1 MLFGNIYGL
10 DLGTYEI
17 KVYDKK
23 YDRIWKEKN
32 TIAIKEEKEIFA
44 IGNSAYEMYEKSPY
58 NIEVVFPMQEGVI
71 SRFYDMQYLLQNLV
85 KQGKGFARGSNY
97 VIAVPT
103 DVTEVEKK
111 AFYDLVVH
119 SSAKAKD
126 VRIVERGIA
135 DAIGLGLD
143 VESSTG
149 IFIVNMGSETIELS
163 VLAAGGMV
171 FSRILKSGGVSL
183 DQAIINHIRNNNDFL
198 IGKLTAESLRRNLGG
213 FSNEIPKE
221 QVVSGRNLL
230 NGAPEQCT
238 ISSNQVR
245 AAIKEELT
253 SCAREIKTLLDRT
266 PPQVLKSIQEQGIY
280 LTGGLSN
287 LIGVASYIEG
297 VLGVKVNVA
306 SEPEFCAV
314 RGLKK
319 IIQSKELRK
328 LTYSML
334 DENYRWMK

>member
-1 MLFGNIYGL
+1 MFLGNIYGL

-23 YDRIWKEKN
+23 EDRIWKEKN
-32 TIAIKEEKEIFA
+32 TIAIKNKKEIFA
-44 IGNSAYEMYEKSPY
+44 VGDAAYEMFEKTPL

-71 SRFYDMQYLLQNLV
+71 SRFYDMQYLLQHML
-85 KQGKGFARGSNY
+85 KQDRGFSRSTNY

-119 SSAKAKD
+119 SAAKAKE

-143 VESSTG
+143 VENSSG
-149 IFIVNMGSETIELS
+149 IFIVNMGSETTELS
-163 VLAAGGMV
+163 VLASGGMV
-171 FSRILKSGGVSL
+171 LNRILKTGGVSL
-183 DQAIINHIRNNNDFL
+183 DQAIMNHIRYHNDFL
-198 IGKLTAESLRRNLGG
+198 IGRLTAESLRNNLGV
-213 FSNEIPKE
+213 FSDNGIES
-221 QVVSGRNLL
+221 QVVSGRNLV
-230 NGAPEQCT
+230 NGAPEQSVIT
-238 ISSNQVR
+238 AHHVR
-245 AAIKEELT
+245 AAMKDVIT
-253 SCAREIKTLLDRT
+253 SCVREIKVLLERT
-266 PPQVLKSIQEQGIY
+266 PPEVLRTIQNEGIY
-280 LTGGLSN
+280 LTGGLAN
-287 LIGVASYIEG
+287 LNGIAAYMEG

-306 SEPEFCAV
+306 NEPEYCAV
-314 RGLKK
+314 RGLKS
-319 IIQSKELRK
+319 IIQSKELKK

>member
-1 MLFGNIYGL
+1 MLLGNIYGL

-32 TIAIKEEKEIFA
+32 TIAIKNKKEIFA
-44 IGNSAYEMYEKSPY
+44 VGNEAYEMFEKAPQ

-71 SRFYDMQYLLQNLV
+71 SRFYDMQYLLQKML
-85 KQGKGFARGSNY
+85 KQDHGFARGTNY

-119 SSAKAKD
+119 SAAKAKE

-143 VESSTG
+143 VEKLPG
-149 IFIVNMGSETIELS
+149 IFIVNMGSETTELS
-163 VLAAGGMV
+163 VLASGGMV
-171 FSRILKSGGVSL
+171 VNRILKTGGVTL
-183 DQAIINHIRNNNDFL
+183 DQAIMNHIRYHNDFL
-198 IGKLTAESLRRNLGG
+198 IGRLTAESLRKNLGV
-213 FSNEIPKE
+213 FSDKGDAS
-221 QVVSGRNLL
+221 QVASGRNLL
-230 NGAPEQCT
+230 NGAPEQST
-238 ISSNQVR
+238 ITAHHVR
-245 AAIKEELT
+245 AAMKDVLT
-253 SCAREIKTLLDRT
+253 SCAREIKNLMDRT
-266 PPQVLKSIQEQGIY
+266 PPEVLKCIQTNGIY

-287 LIGVASYIEG
+287 LNGIATYMEG

-306 SEPEFCAV
+306 KEPEYCAV
-314 RGLKK
+314 RGLKQ
-319 IIQSKELRK
+319 IIQSKELKK

>member
-1 MLFGNIYGL
+1 MVLGNIYGL

-23 YDRIWKEKN
+23 HDRIWKEKN
-32 TIAIKEEKEIFA
+32 TIAIKNKKEIFA
-44 IGNSAYEMYEKSPY
+44 VGDAAYEMFEKAPL

-71 SRFYDMQYLLQNLV
+71 SRFYDMQYLLQKML
-85 KQGKGFARGSNY
+85 KQDRAFMGGTNY

-119 SSAKAKD
+119 SAAKAKE

-135 DAIGLGLD
+135 DAIGLDLD
-143 VESSTG
+143 VERTAG
-149 IFIVNMGSETIELS
+149 IFVVNMGSETTELS
-163 VLAAGGMV
+163 VLASGGMV
-171 FSRILKSGGVSL
+171 LNRILKTGGVTL
-183 DQAIINHIRNNNDFL
+183 DQAIINHVRYHNDFL
-198 IGKLTAESLRRNLGG
+198 IGRLTAESLRRNLGV
-213 FSNEIPKE
+213 FSDKGTLS
-221 QVVSGRNLL
+221 QMVSGRNLL

-238 ISSNQVR
+238 ITAHHVR
-245 AAIKEELT
+245 AAMKDVLT
-253 SCAREIKTLLDRT
+253 SCVREIKILLDRT
-266 PPQVLKSIQEQGIY
+266 PPEVLKSIQSSGIY

-287 LIGVASYIEG
+287 LAGIATYIEG
-297 VLGVKVNVA
+297 VLGIKVNVA
-306 SEPEFCAV
+306 KEPEFCTV

>member
-171 FSRILKSGGVSL
+171 FSRILKSGGISL

-213 FSNEIPKE
+213 FSSEIPKE

-266 PPQVLKSIQEQGIY
+266 PPQVLKNIQEHGIY